1 MTMGKW
7 GKKGGGGGGGGGGD
21 RPSWVQKDLSKP
33 HPGSIP
39 IEKIK
44 ESEEWQKRFEFPEK
58 APKRKYALCVGYLGT
73 NYQGLQINPDA
84 VTVESI
90 LEKALL
96 LAGGVAEMNFGNLQ
110 KLGWSRAAR
119 TDRGVHAV
127 SQCCAMRLTMGL
139 QPEERE
145 EFRNRV
151 NQFLPADIRVLAIT
165 KVTKNFSAK
174 LFCSKRRYLYL
185 MPTYMLRQVSEVNE
199 LLEAAFAKQGPVLGA
214 GHVGGYADP
223 GSSSFLGP
231 EGLDTVRG
239 PLSAFRASPEEL
251 ARLRAMLARYQG
263 TSPYHNFT
271 VGKSSAD
278 ANANR
283 FIISFTA
290 DEPFVDEATGIEW
303 VLLSVVGQS
312 FLLNQI
318 RKMVGFVVDMVRGAA
333 PETAFDAA
341 FSSMRVDV
349 PMAPGEGLFLDE
361 LFFDGYNKKMEGSN
375 EMHQRAA
382 QRKAAKEGG
391 GDGAVEVAS
400 SEAKASGGGGEGGDG
415 GEAEGEGEGP
425 EGENGAEELFV
436 HEMLDWAGSEAATAA
451 MAQFRDQTI
460 LPHIRQ
466 LEGPSR
472 LPFLFYLDSL
482 RVRSL
487 TYAAKEF
494 AGGGGGKSKRKRGED
509 EDEE

>member
-1 MTMGKW
+1 MGKW
-7 GKKGGGGGGGGGGD
+7 GKKGGGGGGGGD

-44 ESEEWQKRFEFPEK
+44 ESEEWQSRHEFPDK

-90 LEKALL
+90 LEKALM
-96 LAGGVAEMNFGNLQ
+96 LAGGVTEMNFGNLQ

-145 EFRNRV
+145 EFRTRV
-151 NQFLPADIRVLAIT
+151 NRFLPADIRVLAIT

-185 MPTYMLRQVSEVNE
+185 MPTYLLRQVSEVNA

-231 EGLDTVRG
+231 EALETVRQS
-239 PLSAFRASPEEL
+239 LSAFRASPEEL

-271 VGKSSAD
+271 VGKTSAD

-290 DEPFVDEATGIEW
+290 DDPFVDEATGVEW

-333 PETAFDAA
+333 PETAFDSA

-382 QRKAAKEGG
+382 QKKAAAKEGG
-391 GDGAVEVAS
+391 GDGAVDVAS
-400 SEAKASGGGGEGGDG
+400 SEAKTSREEGEGE
-415 GEAEGEGEGP
+415 GEAEGEGP

-436 HEMLDWAGSEAATAA
+436 HEMLDWAGNEAATAA
-451 MAQFRDQTI
+451 MAHFRDRVI
-460 LPHIRQ
+460 LPHIRH
-466 LEGPSR
+466 LEGPIR

-494 AGGGGGKSKRKRGED
+494 AGGGGAKSKRKRGDE